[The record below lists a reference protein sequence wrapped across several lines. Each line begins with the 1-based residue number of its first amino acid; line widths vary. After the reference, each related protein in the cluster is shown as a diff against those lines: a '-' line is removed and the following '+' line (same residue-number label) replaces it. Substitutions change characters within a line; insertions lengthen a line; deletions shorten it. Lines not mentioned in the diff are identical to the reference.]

1 MGGHLRIDGVL
12 LIYLHQEPDVD
23 NLKAE
28 LAVIEQWLK
37 HWQAGDP
44 DVDGATPNQAARPAH
59 AALVRASQHPSTN
72 TPEEDDH
79 ITLAICS
86 EDGWKK
92 DPSES
97 RALVHI
103 YSRNQKPKDGYE
115 GYQLHGVKK
124 NVFSSPKL
132 KDAITEA
139 LASKLPQA
147 TS

>member
-1 MGGHLRIDGVL
+1 MGGSLTDGVL
-12 LIYLHQEPDVD
+12 
-23 NLKAE
+23 
-28 LAVIEQWLK
+28 
-37 HWQAGDP
+37 
-44 DVDGATPNQAARPAH
+44 
-59 AALVRASQHPSTN
+59 RASQHPSTN